1 MGIAIDTNLYLLC
14 SLINVSYKKI
24 STDYSGMSIDEILE
38 KEKEA
43 GNVQAEQFDKE
54 VLNNPAKLIQLLQ
67 LKNPANKFAILSN
80 LNESDL
86 DDLLPLLSQE
96 DMAIGLNY
104 FTKEKILN
112 LVQELP
118 KNQLVIYTLQMFSPE
133 QIMMMMPNE
142 EMNKVLQSTEMK
154 EMKGLE
160 QTMLQTLKPEILA
173 QMIEAATGEK
183 AKGVGEIG
191 LDGKPKFDR
200 AALLQQLMEMDD
212 DQFQESLLSI
222 PETNKQFFML
232 GMVKEKPQILTLFS
246 ADAYTKMMND
256 KKEKADLVKY
266 ANVIEGEQLVKMMQQ
281 LPKELTAVVL
291 TQIDTDKFT
300 EVLMKNF
307 RDVLGQIVAC

>member
-24 STDYSGMSIDEILE
+24 STEYSGLSIEEIID

-43 GNVQAEQFDKE
+43 GNIQAEQFDKT
-54 VLNNPAKLIQLLQ
+54 VLNDPVKLIELLQ
-67 LKNPANKFAILSN
+67 LKDPGNKFAILSN

-86 DDLLPLLSQE
+86 DDLLPLLTQD

-112 LVQELP
+112 MVQTLP
-118 KNQLVIYTLQMFSPE
+118 KNQLVLYTLQMFSPE
-133 QIMMMMPNE
+133 QIMMMMPND
-142 EMNKVLQSTEMK
+142 EMNRVLQSTQMK

-160 QTMLQTLKPEILA
+160 QAMLQTLKPEILA

-191 LDGKPKFDR
+191 LDGKPKFDK
-200 AALLQQLMEMDD
+200 AALLQQLKEMDD
-212 DQFQESLLSI
+212 AQFQESLLSI

-246 ADAYTKMMND
+246 SETYAKMMND
-256 KKEKADLVKY
+256 KKDKADLVKY
-266 ANVIEGEQLVKMMQQ
+266 ANVIEGEQLVKMMQE

-291 TQIDTDKFT
+291 TQIDTEKFT

-307 RDVLGQIVAC
+307 RDVIGQIVAC